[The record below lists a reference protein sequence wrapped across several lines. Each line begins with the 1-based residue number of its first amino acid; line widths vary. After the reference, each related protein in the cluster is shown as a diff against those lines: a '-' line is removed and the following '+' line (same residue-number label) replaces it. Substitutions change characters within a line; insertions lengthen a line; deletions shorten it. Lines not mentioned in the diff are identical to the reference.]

1 MMSVI
6 VKFPKPVKRH
16 KQVVSVREMYC
27 QGNAVPDQMVWDM
40 CRYTRYTEGTHSN
53 CMECP
58 RWEIDKD
65 YGKVQRG
72 CFGTALEAIRYA
84 MAWMERIEHK
94 GPYK

>member
-1 MMSVI
+1 MNNNV
-6 VKFPKPVKRH
+6 VKLTLPKKRH
-16 KQVVSVREMYC
+16 KQVVNVREMYC

-40 CRYTRYTEGTHSN
+40 CRYTRHDNDG
-53 CMECP
+53 CFECP

-65 YGKVQRG
+65 YGKMQNG
-72 CFGTALEAIRYA
+72 CFGLALEACRYA